1 MTDKNDDDGLDDLAD
16 KLAVLRSPWDHVY
29 HSETG
34 ALAALFPKVPHYA
47 QGSPEQLALENEWE
61 AKAVAMMEKQR
72 TVVPKAKPVEN
83 VLSKITRGD

>member
-1 MTDKNDDDGLDDLAD
+1 MTDDNDAGMDALAD
-16 KLAVLRSPWDHVY
+16 QLAVLRSPWDRVY

-34 ALAALFPKVPHYA
+34 ALAAMFPRVKHHA
-47 QGSPEQLALENEWE
+47 QGSPEQLALENAWE

-72 TVVPKAKPVEN
+72 TIVPAAKPVEN